1 MKGKASNLSRFLTG
15 KVVLALFVV
24 TAATGGFLLGY
35 FVGKSVSS
43 PSMPPAAR
51 QPLGEGETAPVA
63 VLRPNQASD
72 GSSPTVPVVQ
82 GPSAGNKQ
90 AEIAPVPEKT
100 PLKAEAGDEKK
111 GVKDAPKP
119 ADSSSGKV
127 AYTVQAGAFRNQKDA
142 EALKHKLEAKG
153 YKAFIKKEP
162 NSRGV
167 VLFKVRTGEFEK
179 KKEAS
184 VFALKLKKT
193 DGLNA
198 FAVEKK

>member
-1 MKGKASNLSRFLTG
+1 MTGKASNLSRFLTG

-35 FVGKSVSS
+35 FVGKSISS

-51 QPLGEGETAPVA
+51 QPLSEGEIAPVA
-63 VLRPNQASD
+63 LPRPNPVSD
-72 GSSPTVPVVQ
+72 GSSPAVPVVQ
-82 GPSAGNKQ
+82 GLSAENKQ
-90 AEIAPVPEKT
+90 AEP
-100 PLKAEAGDEKK
+100 AG
-111 GVKDAPKP
+111 
-119 ADSSSGKV
+119 SSSGKV

-153 YKAFIKKEP
+153 YKIFIKKEP
-162 NSRGV
+162 NSKGV

-193 DGLNA
+193 DELNA